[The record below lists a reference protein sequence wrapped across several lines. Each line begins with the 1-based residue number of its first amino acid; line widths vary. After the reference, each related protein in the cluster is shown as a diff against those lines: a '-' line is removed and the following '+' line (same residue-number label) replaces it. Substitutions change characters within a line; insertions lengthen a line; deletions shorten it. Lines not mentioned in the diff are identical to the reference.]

1 MEATTVDV
9 VAEISKAKEGGGATK
24 NADNSS
30 TAASK
35 KPLDVAVLATAAAD
49 SKAAAGTSPT
59 WVLPPRKNKNRVQ
72 VSNNKKPFI
81 FYLNLAKRYLKL
93 YSDVELS
100 ALGMAIPTVVTIA
113 EILKR
118 SGQATEKAIT
128 ISTVISSDEDRRGRQ
143 IEKAK
148 IQIVLEKVEKPG
160 KTCVAVATVL
170 KKDSDKDPSSAT

>member
-9 VAEISKAKEGGGATK
+9 VVEISKAKEGCGATK
-24 NADNSS
+24 NPDNSS
-30 TAASK
+30 TGASK
-35 KPLDVAVLATAAAD
+35 KPLDVAVVAAAAD
-49 SKAAAGTSPT
+49 GKASAGTSPT
-59 WVLPPRKNKNRVQ
+59 WVLPPQKKKNRVQ
-72 VSNNKKPFI
+72 VSNNKKPFF

-118 SGQATEKAIT
+118 NGQATEKAVT
-128 ISTVISSDEDRRGRQ
+128 ISTVVSSNEDGRGRQ

-148 IQIVLEKVEKPG
+148 IQIVLEKVEKPD

-170 KKDSDKDPSSAT
+170 KKNSDKEASSAA